1 MTEDE
6 RSLDL
11 LVAELGYQNKL
22 MRAQNERLER
32 ELNFT
37 TAERDGFKEALERI
51 LAVSKLAL
59 WDGRPTGTTEV
70 GASKRPQEC
79 ND

>member
-6 RSLDL
+6 RKLDL
-11 LVAELGYQNKL
+11 LVAELGYRNKL

-59 WDGRPTGTTEV
+59 WGGRPTGTTEV
-70 GASKRPQEC
+70 GPSKRPREC